1 MITLTPNSIQRFK
14 KVAILAWELGSKFIS
29 GSSINKISP
38 FDTKCSKYMSKPYK
52 DFADDDTKETFCKK
66 DIQRIESLPIF
77 DRIQE
82 KLIDDY
88 YDIIEQMEDDND
100 AFSKTIE

>member
-1 MITLTPNSIQRFK
+1 MKEVPGR
-14 KVAILAWELGSKFIS
+14 
-29 GSSINKISP
+29 INL
-38 FDTKCSKYMSKPYK
+38 FEY
-52 DFADDDTKETFCKK
+52 DDTKETFCKK
-66 DIQRIESLPIF
+66 DVQKIESLPIF

-100 AFSKTIE
+100 AFSETIG